1 MTTTENGNAG
11 AGGGLDDIDYVDIS
25 LERPGFRMAFAGEE
39 ITNSTAVDLT
49 DADLDAMLDVAL
61 DRWANAG
68 MSQEGLDM
76 MAGAEIT
83 ISDLGGTTLGVTF
96 DGRIVIDINAAGQ
109 GWYIDE
115 TPEDDFEFVDS
126 SGPEGVDLLTVVMHE
141 LGHIVG
147 LEHSENDAG
156 HSVMAAE
163 LDLGQ
168 RLMVSEFDG
177 RDASIEYVG
186 LSTDIF
192 DYF

>member
-1 MTTTENGNAG
+1 M
-11 AGGGLDDIDYVDIS
+11 
-25 LERPGFRMAFAGEE
+25 
-39 ITNSTAVDLT
+39 
-49 DADLDAMLDVAL
+49 
-61 DRWANAG
+61 
-68 MSQEGLDM
+68 
-76 MAGAEIT
+76 
-83 ISDLGGTTLGVTF
+83 ISDLGGTTLGATL
-96 DGRIVIDINAAGQ
+96 DGSIVIDINAAGQ

-163 LDLGQ
+163 LDLGE